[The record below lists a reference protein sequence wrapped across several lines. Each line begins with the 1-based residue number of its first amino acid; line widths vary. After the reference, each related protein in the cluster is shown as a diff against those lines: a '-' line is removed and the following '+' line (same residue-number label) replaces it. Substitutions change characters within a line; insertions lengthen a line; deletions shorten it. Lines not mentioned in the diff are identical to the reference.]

1 MHSATID
8 TRPKWW
14 QRLGPAEDAGD
25 TRAAFPEISESAAI
39 DDLLEVMSQS
49 LQRCGFQAGE
59 FSLRLIAGRSPT
71 HPPNMLVE
79 LDAPDALVWD
89 FTNHLETYLVD
100 RVHRH
105 SGFLVH
111 RIVFTPRH
119 RPGLD
124 LAEMRDGVRTVWA
137 ALQARRGQRTPAA
150 DPNATYPN
158 LGRVAGL

>member
-1 MHSATID
+1 MPSATID

-14 QRLGPAEDAGD
+14 QRLAQPEEAGD
-25 TRAAFPEISESAAI
+25 TRTAFPEVSESDAI

-49 LQRCGFQAGE
+49 LHKCGFQARE
-59 FSLRLIAGRSPT
+59 FSLRLIPGRSPN
-71 HPPNMLVE
+71 HSPNVLVE
-79 LDAPDALVWD
+79 LDAPHPVVWD

-105 SGFLVH
+105 SGFEVH

-124 LAEMRDGVRTVWA
+124 LAETRDGVRMVWA

-158 LGRVAGL
+158 LGRAAGL